1 MPTFLV
7 AQSENYSKITSNKLN
22 LYNCKINMRNKIR
35 KEGEMNVEIKKINK
49 PIQRQGK
56 KKCYKLVLLSNI
68 EV

>member
-1 MPTFLV
+1 
-7 AQSENYSKITSNKLN
+7 
-22 LYNCKINMRNKIR
+22 MRNKIR